1 MIGAKI
7 VQRGQGG
14 RVPVPSLTE
23 LMKAAAEGREIV
35 ALSGLKHGPLA
46 ALTLSLLNG
55 GTATVYMDELGAHIL
70 FESVKALF
78 PNIGS
83 SPASPVRITKTET
96 GMEIQAGHMSG

>member
-1 MIGAKI
+1 MR
-7 VQRGQGG
+7 RGQGG

-23 LMKAAAEGREIV
+23 LMKAADEGREIV

-46 ALTLSLLNG
+46 ALTLSHHNS
-55 GTATVYMDELGAHIL
+55 GTATVYMDEHRAHIL
-70 FESVKALF
+70 FESVKTLF

-83 SPASPVRITKTET
+83 PPASPVIVTKTET